1 MIQLAF
7 CIDIRISQ
15 QENEHMLLYVN
26 MDDEL
31 TVQIQTLM
39 QSLPQDERAR
49 FSMEI
54 EKIRDDAYAL
64 EEWSRMKRQEL
75 LKKKILSLSNFS
87 TQN

>member
-1 MIQLAF
+1 
-7 CIDIRISQ
+7 
-15 QENEHMLLYVN
+15 MLLYVN